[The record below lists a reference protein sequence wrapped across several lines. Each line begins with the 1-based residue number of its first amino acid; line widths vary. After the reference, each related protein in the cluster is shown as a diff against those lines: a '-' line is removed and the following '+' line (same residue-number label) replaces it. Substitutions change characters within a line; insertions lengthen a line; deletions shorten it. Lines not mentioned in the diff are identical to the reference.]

1 MWRLI
6 GKEKTSFNGQT
17 ILWKQGIKRTTH
29 KQKKLPCRL
38 SKRQSMFTTVLFRTL
53 TPMHHAPPTCETR
66 VNLLRP
72 LHMRPVDRAGPVNG
86 MKAGWILTA
95 RMALSELALPA
106 VFYRHKN
113 PINCSDTAFRVAEV
127 MMGAKVKISVFC
139 HVCLVSRIWCQI
151 SAPDLSSRKLGW
163 NFSYEPKAKFI
174 PVTRLA
180 QSNGLM
186 LRSP

>member
-1 MWRLI
+1 M
-6 GKEKTSFNGQT
+6 
-17 ILWKQGIKRTTH
+17 
-29 KQKKLPCRL
+29 PCRL

-72 LHMRPVDRAGPVNG
+72 LHMRPVDRAGPVTG

-113 PINCSDTAFRVAEV
+113 PINYSDTAFRVAEV

-139 HVCLVSRIWCQI
+139 HVCLVSGIWCRSRPQNLWPFLI
-151 SAPDLSSRKLGW
+151 SETGL
-163 NFSYEPKAKFI
+163 KFLI
-174 PVTRLA
+174 WTQSEIHPGNQANPVKRAHVKKPLIC
-180 QSNGLM
+180 GF
-186 LRSP
+186 